1 MGVII
6 SGNKENIHAQLS
18 LIYTALEQQ
27 CINLDKCELDISI
40 QINGH
45 PQVLIDRSSLLPIGR
60 CSSPFI
66 ELKELYF
73 IDNEVY
79 SSLIGNPI
87 PLVLGKPNT
96 KNIKKVEE
104 NTSHQPPIQPFTKTE
119 GDSTKREASSPQ
131 TAPVLP
137 QATLSYFEN
146 DFLLRDENQL
156 CAYAIKALTDG
167 LYSFYFRSSIY
178 DRGSDTTFRH
188 YIDRREG
195 NLIVYRYFK
204 SIGSIK
210 MVFADIGKPL
220 RYNGNNLLSDSDVLY
235 IESQFSKHRFL

>member
-6 SGNKENIHAQLS
+6 SGNKEKIQTQLS
-18 LIYTALEQQ
+18 LICTALEQQ
-27 CINLDKCELDISI
+27 CINLDKCEWDISI
-40 QINGH
+40 KINGH
-45 PQVLIDRSSLLPIGR
+45 PQVLIDRSSLLPIER
-60 CSSPFI
+60 CASPFI
-66 ELKELYF
+66 ELKESYF
-73 IDNEVY
+73 IDNEIY
-79 SSLIGNPI
+79 SALMGNPI

-96 KNIKKVEE
+96 KSIKKVEE
-104 NTSHQPPIQPFTKTE
+104 NTSHQPPIHPFTKTE
-119 GDSTKREASSPQ
+119 GEFAKKEASSPK
-131 TAPVLP
+131 TAPPIP
-137 QATLSYFEN
+137 QATLSYFES
-146 DFLLRDENQL
+146 DFILRDENQL
-156 CAYAIKALTDG
+156 CAYAIKEINDG

-188 YIDRREG
+188 YIDRRKG

-210 MVFADIGKPL
+210 MVFGDIGKPL